1 MRDIIFTFF
10 NYFVFFYTSMLAIFF
25 VTFAFLSFISLK
37 RRKDYYVESYMRK
50 TIKESPYTPGISVIA
65 PAFNEEKTIIDN
77 VNSMLALEYPLFEV
91 VIVNDGSTDSTLE
104 KMTEYYELVE
114 VPYAYIERIK
124 TKPFRRL
131 FKSTSPKY
139 SRLIVVDKEN
149 GGTKADASNAGI
161 NVASHPYFICTDVDC
176 ILEKY
181 ALYRCI
187 SPIISSEKQV
197 IAVSGTM
204 LMANGCVVKDGQ
216 IIDVRTPRT
225 PIPLFQNLE
234 YMRSYLIGKMGW
246 SAINGMPNVSGGF
259 GLFDRSVAIAAGGY
273 DAPSFAEDMDML
285 IRMVGYCCD
294 FGRKYRVVQIPAN
307 CCWTEVPPTLKVLYR
322 QRVRWGHGL
331 IQTFVRHRRFLF
343 NWKYRQLGMVT
354 LPYVLIFECLAPVIE
369 FFGLLTFLYQALTG
383 VVNWKTAVV
392 IFFGLYA
399 FCISLSLIVLFYD
412 YSLGGSFRKVKSY
425 LWIIGAAILE
435 PFLYHPLIVVF
446 SIKGYCN
453 FLLNKKAVW
462 GEMSRKGFAGS
473 KKKEKSGEREK
484 GGES

>member
-25 VTFAFLSFISLK
+25 ITFAFLSFISLK

-91 VIVNDGSTDSTLE
+91 VIVNDGSTDSTLK

-124 TKPFRRL
+124 TRPFRRL
-131 FKSTSPKY
+131 LKSSNPKY

-161 NVASHPYFICTDVDC
+161 NVASYPYFICTDVDC

-392 IFFGLYA
+392 IFLGLYA
-399 FCISLSLIVLFYD
+399 FCISLSLVVLFYD